1 VVQGFH
7 SFHWT
12 GCRLDAGE
20 LREAHVE
27 LMNPSG
33 AEPYLRAF
41 RTLLDSGNPVA
52 VGIALDHFQYSDAL
66 TRFGGTSL
74 YARYERQVLSV
85 ARAVQRQPPI
95 DAGDAA
101 AFPGANH
108 ASALNAMMN
117 LARAGDADLIADA
130 LAMATD
136 LNVRD
141 AAYLA
146 AGTAL
151 ADSPEPSPRLVAMLG
166 TVVFDDRLD
175 VRYERSPAVG
185 ALFEADSPA
194 ATDILVR
201 ATELPE
207 LELQVEAALGL
218 TMPIRLAA
226 HRERLLRLV
235 ASWPDDAGYRADE
248 VRDALAEGSG

>member
-20 LREAHVE
+20 LREAHTE
-27 LMNPSG
+27 LMDPTG

-85 ARAVQRQPPI
+85 ARTVLRQPPTE
-95 DAGDAA
+95 AGDATFA
-101 AFPGANH
+101 GANH

-117 LARAGDADLIADA
+117 LARAGDAGLIADA

-136 LNVRD
+136 LNVRY
-141 AAYLA
+141 AACLA

-151 ADSPEPSPRLVAMLG
+151 ADSPEPDPGLVAVLG
-166 TVVFDDRLD
+166 AVVFDDRLD

-218 TMPIRLAA
+218 TMPTRLPA
-226 HRERLLRLV
+226 HRERLHRLV

-248 VRDALAEGSG
+248 VREALAEDAG